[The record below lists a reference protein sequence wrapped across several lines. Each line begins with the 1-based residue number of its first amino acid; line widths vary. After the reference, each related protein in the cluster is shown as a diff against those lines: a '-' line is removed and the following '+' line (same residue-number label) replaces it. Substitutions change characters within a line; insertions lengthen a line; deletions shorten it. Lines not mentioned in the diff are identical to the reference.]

1 MEHKADNVADHV
13 IRAAGAVAWRN
24 GTVAVVHRP
33 RYDDWTL
40 PKGKLD
46 RGETVAHAAVRELAE
61 ETGFDVVLG
70 RHLNTVRYSLGES
83 VKHVDYFA
91 ARATGGRF
99 EPNDEVDELRWLPV
113 EQAAGILTYPHD
125 AAVLAEF
132 ARLPPDTTSVLLVR
146 HAKAGKRE
154 GWHGPDS
161 QRPLSAT
168 GVRQAEALRHL
179 LPLFGPDRMHSA
191 PPERCVQ
198 TIAGVAGDLGR
209 TVTVEPALGEQDY
222 SGDPDKGLHRLLELA
237 AGEGNVA
244 VCSQGG
250 VIPALISALA
260 GQSGLDLPGVRA
272 QKGSLWVLTFVHG
285 GPRLVAADYYPSP
298 LPKP

>member
-1 MEHKADNVADHV
+1 MAHSSIA
-13 IRAAGAVAWRN
+13 AAGAVAWRD

-46 RGETVAHAAVRELAE
+46 RGETVPQAAVRELAE

-70 RHLNTVRYSLGES
+70 RHLNTVRYSVDGAA
-83 VKHVDYFA
+83 KQVDYFA
-91 ARATGGRF
+91 ARVIGGQF
-99 EPNDEVDELRWLPV
+99 EPNDEVDELRWLTV
-113 EQAAGILTYPHD
+113 AQAREILTYPQD
-125 AAVLAEF
+125 VAVLAEF
-132 ARLPPDTTSVLLVR
+132 TRLPPETTSVLLVR

-161 QRPLSAT
+161 QRPLSPA
-168 GVRQAEALRHL
+168 GRRQAAALAGM
-179 LPLFGPDRMHSA
+179 LPLFGAGSMHSA

-198 TIAGVAGDLGR
+198 TIAGLAQDLGR
-209 TVTVEPALGEQDY
+209 TVVLEPLLSEQDY
-222 SGDPDKGLHRLLELA
+222 SGDPEAGRQRLLDLVA
-237 AGEGNVA
+237 AGDTPV

-250 VIPALISALA
+250 VIPGLISALA
-260 GQSGLDLPGVRA
+260 KQSGLDLPEVRA
-272 QKGSLWVLTFVHG
+272 KKGSLWVLTFVHP
-285 GPRLVAADYYPSP
+285 GPELIAADYWPSP